1 MQQPSMG
8 PTYRLVGPGM
18 YPTSSRDL
26 RECRDEKAVD
36 ETQTTE
42 SKVRLYLF
50 RLEQIEFGLNG

>member
-1 MQQPSMG
+1 MG